1 MLVTTV
7 RKHAGARKVKLLLF
21 IVVRERAARARIA
34 QSGNVIA
41 QNDSPLAISSPVF
54 RKCSDAREG
63 AQKTFYEV
71 I

>member
-1 MLVTTV
+1 MV
-7 RKHAGARKVKLLLF
+7 RRHAGARKVKLVLSASP
-21 IVVRERAARARIA
+21 AARKARIA